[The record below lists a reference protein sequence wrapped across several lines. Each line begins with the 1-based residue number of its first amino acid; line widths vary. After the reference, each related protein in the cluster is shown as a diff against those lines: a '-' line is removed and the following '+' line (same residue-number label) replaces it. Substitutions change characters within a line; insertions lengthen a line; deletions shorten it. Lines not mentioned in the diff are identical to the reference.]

1 MIRLSSVFWLGK
13 YKKSASRTHADTE
26 KHHSYCMWSGRKS
39 YLGNIYKE
47 GMFFFRTLKPQK
59 IYISRGKCVNDAS
72 VARVFLFGVPKWVFH
87 MCFPPLLPVCTAS
100 RRKVTENTWPP
111 HHYWCIFPCCPP
123 LLFRSIGF
131 SQSQGTQSAELASS
145 IFLNERYSRFVTKAN
160 IIIHARLLRRLR

>member
-1 MIRLSSVFWLGK
+1 
-13 YKKSASRTHADTE
+13 
-26 KHHSYCMWSGRKS
+26 
-39 YLGNIYKE
+39 
-47 GMFFFRTLKPQK
+47 MFFFRTLKPKK